1 MNSLCTTK
9 GGIIRPSPS
18 TGMEPNTERFRSAA
32 SQHFESPYMESI
44 SYFSRVTQ
52 INATIQAGRSTWR
65 VVVLNRI
72 RLVGMMRGPFPVA
85 LDFWLERTATDVK
98 SFGRGNCYHDR
109 CFDSLRSNELHS
121 RACECLGRR
130 RLEGGRANKKQT
142 GQSSLS
148 SLLLLSFL
156 GLIQLL
162 NASLVFVKVAATVGD
177 RVWLGIEADYAS
189 LNCACEWLTR
199 FRQVSVIVVTLRH
212 DLALVG
218 VVADCQSI
226 GWLAS

>member
-1 MNSLCTTK
+1 M
-9 GGIIRPSPS
+9 
-18 TGMEPNTERFRSAA
+18 
-32 SQHFESPYMESI
+32 
-44 SYFSRVTQ
+44 
-52 INATIQAGRSTWR
+52 
-65 VVVLNRI
+65 
-72 RLVGMMRGPFPVA
+72 
-85 LDFWLERTATDVK
+85 
-98 SFGRGNCYHDR
+98 
-109 CFDSLRSNELHS
+109 
-121 RACECLGRR
+121 
-130 RLEGGRANKKQT
+130 EGGRANKKQT
-142 GQSSLS
+142 GQSSLSS

-199 FRQVSVIVVTLRH
+199 FRQVFVIVVTLRH